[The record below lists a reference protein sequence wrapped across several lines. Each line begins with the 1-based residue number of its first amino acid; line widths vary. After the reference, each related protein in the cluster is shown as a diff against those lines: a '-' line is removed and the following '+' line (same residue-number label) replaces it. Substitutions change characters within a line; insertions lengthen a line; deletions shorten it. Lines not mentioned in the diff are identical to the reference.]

1 MILIK
6 WHLLRPSHLQRVFPR
21 SWQLYNFA
29 FFKQVLLSVK
39 SLSHFR
45 CNRRS
50 PIMQKNDSEIWIRCL
65 SVFPQHFSCFIGGSV
80 AAWLG
85 CRKPHYNKCFLFL
98 SRSTSMH
105 VQCTQRESNHQNT
118 VLNRT
123 IGTNGRCQNETHFTN
138 GIPMN
143 RVPFHSTQC
152 LCIGQWPIRVKISNE
167 KVSFQVFKIH
177 WYIKYLIDELRN
189 HRTFQ
194 LQLRS

>member
-1 MILIK
+1 MV
-6 WHLLRPSHLQRVFPR
+6 RMSE
-21 SWQLYNFA
+21 A
-29 FFKQVLLSVK
+29 
-39 SLSHFR
+39 SL
-45 CNRRS
+45 
-50 PIMQKNDSEIWIRCL
+50 
-65 SVFPQHFSCFIGGSV
+65 
-80 AAWLG
+80 
-85 CRKPHYNKCFLFL
+85 HYINKCFLFL